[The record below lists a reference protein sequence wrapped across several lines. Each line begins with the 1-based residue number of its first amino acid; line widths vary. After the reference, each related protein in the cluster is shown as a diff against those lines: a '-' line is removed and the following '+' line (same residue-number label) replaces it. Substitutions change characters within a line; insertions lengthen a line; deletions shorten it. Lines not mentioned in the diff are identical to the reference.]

1 MRRLIVGTAILLALS
16 GGVAAADWKP
26 TRPVEFVVHNGPGSG
41 NDVFARA
48 LVQVIEQQKL
58 MPVRM
63 QVVNKVGGG
72 STTAAAYVTEKAGD
86 ANVIA
91 VFVNIWLTD
100 PLVQQAATNRLL
112 DMTPIA
118 LVQIEPALVVV
129 RADSPVKTLAD
140 FIAAAKDKPGQLK
153 QAGGSITSRE
163 NVVRQLLMN
172 HTGARW
178 SFISFP
184 GGGERLAALLGGH
197 VDLMILDPSEARE
210 QVRSGKLRVIA
221 QVAETRLPDFAD
233 VPTLKEAGFDVPD
246 VPQIR
251 GIVGPPKMP
260 ADALAFY
267 AELFRKT
274 TRTDTWQRYLKDN
287 QFQDAFRSPEE
298 TRRFLTDFQD
308 RLRGLL
314 TAAGVKVVR

>member
-1 MRRLIVGTAILLALS
+1 MIKNLLAAALLLAALS
-16 GGVAAADWKP
+16 PCSADWKP

-48 LVQVIEQQKL
+48 LVQVIEQEKL
-58 MPVRM
+58 MPVRV

-72 STTAAAYVTEKAGD
+72 STTAAAYVTEKTAD
-86 ANVIA
+86 PHVIA

-100 PLVQQAATNRLL
+100 PLVQQAATSNLL
-112 DMTPIA
+112 DMSPIA

-129 RADSPVKTLAD
+129 RADSAIKSLAD
-140 FIAAAKDKPGQLK
+140 FIAAAKEKPGALK

-172 HTGARW
+172 HTGTRW

-233 VPTLKEAGFDVPD
+233 LPTLREAGFDVPD

-260 ADALAFY
+260 ADAVAFY

-274 TRTDTWQRYLKDN
+274 TRTETWQHYLNDN
-287 QFQDAFRSPEE
+287 QFQDAFRSPED
-298 TRRFLTDFQD
+298 TRTFLADFQD